1 MSPRTRRRLPAVGL
15 LLLLSGCGAPPPSAP
30 ARTAEPAAS
39 LPSLAPLPSLPPV
52 TFAPLEP
59 TATTTTTVP
68 LPTYTTTYPTYTY
81 PTRTTTTAATTTAP
95 TTAGPLTKSPTP
107 TPSHAAKCT
116 GDPTKTQILALIK
129 NDPGV
134 PDAKLEVV
142 EGPFC
147 SGTWSFTTVGLA
159 GESDDEDEPLQVVAT
174 GKGTTLAIVGL
185 GADVCSTRVQDEAPA
200 GIRVLACGF

>member
-1 MSPRTRRRLPAVGL
+1 MG

-30 ARTAEPAAS
+30 ARTVAPEVS

-52 TFAPLEP
+52 TFVPLDP
-59 TATTTTTVP
+59 TVTTTTTVP

-81 PTRTTTTAATTTAP
+81 PTATTATAVP

-116 GDPTKTQILALIK
+116 GEPTKKHILALIK
-129 NDPGV
+129 DDPGV
-134 PDAKLEVV
+134 PDAKLAVV
-142 EGPFC
+142 DGPFC

-159 GESDDEDEPLQVVAT
+159 GEDDDQDEPLQVVAT
-174 GKGTTLAIVGL
+174 GKGTTLTIVGL
-185 GADVCSTRVQDEAPA
+185 GADVCSTRVQGEAPA